1 MTILVGTDPQT
12 PIALSCSIHP
22 STGQLEVKYGTSSL
36 THPSTVLHVDIDDLD
51 GVTFQTA
58 GFGDYSVEATT
69 VDGADWE
76 ASGSTVSSGE
86 LPGGEDPGLVHQ
98 VKVSASDGGTP
109 KTATITLRIRERN
122 ISPLP

>member
-1 MTILVGTDPQT
+1 MTILAGTDPQA
-12 PIALSCSIHP
+12 PIALSCNIHA

-58 GFGDYSVEATT
+58 GFGNYSVEAAT
-69 VDGADWE
+69 VNGAEWE
-76 ASGSTVSSGE
+76 ASGTTVSSGE

-98 VKVSASDGGTP
+98 VQVTATNGGTP
-109 KTATITLRIRERN
+109 KTATISLRIRDRN